1 MYLRSF
7 ESDSLQCRKAIV
19 LRVFSL
25 LYSASE
31 EITLKNIWALLTA
44 SSSFFFFFIWQL
56 VYNSLDEFTPNLYQ
70 PRFKVFN
77 ICKDE
82 FARAETFST
91 NFHFTN
97 PRGLNC
103 ITRKV
108 KRPRKLVSLLSLTF
122 KVAEGL

>member
-1 MYLRSF
+1 MYLKSF

-44 SSSFFFFFIWQL
+44 SSSFFFLIWQL
-56 VYNSLDEFTPNLYQ
+56 ALMNLHQTYTNLV
-70 PRFKVFN
+70 FKVFN

-108 KRPRKLVSLLSLTF
+108 KRPRKLVSLLSLAS

>member
-1 MYLRSF
+1 MYLKSF

-19 LRVFSL
+19 LRVYS

-31 EITLKNIWALLTA
+31 EITLKNIWALLIA
-44 SSSFFFFFIWQL
+44 SSSFFFFLIWQL
-56 VYNSLDEFTPNLYQ
+56 ALMNLHQTYTNLV
-70 PRFKVFN
+70 FKVFN

-108 KRPRKLVSLLSLTF
+108 KRPRKLESLLSLTS

>member
-1 MYLRSF
+1 MNLHQTY
-7 ESDSLQCRKAIV
+7 
-19 LRVFSL
+19 
-25 LYSASE
+25 
-31 EITLKNIWALLTA
+31 TN
-44 SSSFFFFFIWQL
+44 L
-56 VYNSLDEFTPNLYQ
+56 V
-70 PRFKVFN
+70 FKVFN

-108 KRPRKLVSLLSLTF
+108 KRPRKPVSLLSLAS

>member
-1 MYLRSF
+1 M
-7 ESDSLQCRKAIV
+7 
-19 LRVFSL
+19 
-25 LYSASE
+25 
-31 EITLKNIWALLTA
+31 
-44 SSSFFFFFIWQL
+44 
-56 VYNSLDEFTPNLYQ
+56 NLHQTYTNLI
-70 PRFKVFN
+70 FKVFN

-108 KRPRKLVSLLSLTF
+108 KRPRKLESLLSLTS
-122 KVAEGL
+122 KVAEGLWKPSTDMENRTHGESTGSSVLIWRT

>member
-1 MYLRSF
+1 MYLKSF

-31 EITLKNIWALLTA
+31 EIILKNIWALLTA
-44 SSSFFFFFIWQL
+44 SSSFFFLIWQL
-56 VYNSLDEFTPNLYQ
+56 ALMNLHQTYTNLV
-70 PRFKVFN
+70 FKVFN

-108 KRPRKLVSLLSLTF
+108 KRPRKLISLLSLAS

>member
-1 MYLRSF
+1 MYLKSF

-44 SSSFFFFFIWQL
+44 SSSFFFFIWQL

-70 PRFKVFN
+70 PRFQSF
-77 ICKDE
+77 
-82 FARAETFST
+82 
-91 NFHFTN
+91 
-97 PRGLNC
+97 
-103 ITRKV
+103 
-108 KRPRKLVSLLSLTF
+108 
-122 KVAEGL
+122 

>member
-1 MYLRSF
+1 MNVHQTY
-7 ESDSLQCRKAIV
+7 
-19 LRVFSL
+19 
-25 LYSASE
+25 
-31 EITLKNIWALLTA
+31 TN
-44 SSSFFFFFIWQL
+44 L
-56 VYNSLDEFTPNLYQ
+56 V
-70 PRFKVFN
+70 FKVFN

-108 KRPRKLVSLLSLTF
+108 KRPRKLVSLLSLASE
-122 KVAEGL
+122 VAEGL